1 MLSLVLASRESL
13 SKLLNCRMTCRPL
26 ARPCGDVEAC
36 GLCPCTNRA
45 GV

>member
-13 SKLLNCRMTCRPL
+13 SKLLNRMTCRPL
-26 ARPCGDVEAC
+26 ARPCRDVEAC

-45 GV
+45 GI